1 MTPRPPTDGPVSN
14 IGKPKKALMIIA
26 TPKDDGPPP
35 LKSPAEPDGD
45 EHMEPDEDDI
55 PGSSEGQSCAT
66 CWAFNGVDTCMHF
79 PQYAS
84 RKPTDWCAQYKAG
97 KPHKSGPTGEEPGTD
112 DTGSEP
118 EVGAK
123 ESTPGIGG
131 Y

>member
-1 MTPRPPTDGPVSN
+1 MTPRPPTDGLD
-14 IGKPKKALMIIA
+14 GKPKKALMIIA

-35 LKSPAEPDGD
+35 LKSPEPDGD
-45 EHMEPDEDDI
+45 EHMEPDEDNM

-84 RKPTDWCAQYKAG
+84 REPTDWCAQYKAG